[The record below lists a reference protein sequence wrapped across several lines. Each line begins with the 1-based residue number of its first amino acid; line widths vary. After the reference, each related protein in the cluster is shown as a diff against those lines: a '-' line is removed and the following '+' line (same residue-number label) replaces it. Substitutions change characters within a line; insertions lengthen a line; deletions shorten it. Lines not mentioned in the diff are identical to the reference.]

1 MATVFIGARIPL
13 TLYDKLSEY
22 VNRVGATKSEIL
34 IGALAQY
41 LGTTEDLPLSQ
52 RIMEL
57 EQRMA
62 TLEVRVHG

>member
-1 MATVFIGARIPL
+1 MATVFIGARIPP

-34 IGALAQY
+34 IAALAQY
-41 LGTTEDLPLSQ
+41 LGATEDLPLSQ

-62 TLEVRVHG
+62 ALEAKMYG